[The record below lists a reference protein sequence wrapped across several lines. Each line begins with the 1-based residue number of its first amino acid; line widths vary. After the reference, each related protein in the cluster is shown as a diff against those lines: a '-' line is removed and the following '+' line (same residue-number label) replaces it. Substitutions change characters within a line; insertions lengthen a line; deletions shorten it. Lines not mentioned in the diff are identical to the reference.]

1 MVQKMPMVT
10 ESAQTKLT
18 ESPLESIGSL
28 DTKVVQSLPKMTEGC
43 RVPVYMDIQ
52 KTFVPAEVVSIREL
66 DGVYEFYIHY
76 VNFNRRLDEWVT
88 VDKMNLKELA
98 PPSSSSTSSASSNNT
113 QEVPVIPQP
122 RTVPPST
129 TTKNT
134 AASSDISAGNTTT
147 FFLSDD
153 ADSLNSDLSRAATLP
168 SLTNFPAATSATIAP
183 TKARGNGNTHQSGAH
198 SVTKV
203 KNINLIHLGRY
214 FIKPWYFSPYP
225 EEFTTCPVVY
235 ICEFCLKYCKD
246 LDALKRHRTKCT
258 LIHPPGNEIYRNGT
272 ISFFEIDGRKNKTYA
287 HNMCLLAKLFL
298 DHKTLYYDTDPFM
311 FYILTEFDAQG
322 FHIVGYFS
330 KDKESS
336 EDYNLS
342 CILTLPPYQ
351 KKGYGHFMIE
361 FSYTLSKLEGKIGTP
376 EKPLSDLGLLSYRR
390 YWSEAIL
397 EALLKHKPK
406 DGESDYPSLSIND
419 LSEITAI
426 KKEDV
431 LAALQN
437 LNIIRYQQGSYVL
450 SITKDLFDNYQ
461 DKRRLRVDTKC
472 LFWTPKI
479 ATKPANQFQT
489 K

>member
-1 MVQKMPMVT
+1 MVQKMPIVT
-10 ESAQTKLT
+10 EPVQTKLT
-18 ESPLESIGSL
+18 ETPLEPIGPL
-28 DTKVVQSLPKMTEGC
+28 DTKVMQYLPKMAEGC
-43 RVPVYMDIQ
+43 RVPVFMDDQQAFI
-52 KTFVPAEVVSIREL
+52 PAEIVSIREHA
-66 DGVYEFYIHY
+66 GVREFYIHY
-76 VNFNRRLDEWVT
+76 VNYNRRLDEWVKT
-88 VDKMNLKELA
+88 DRMNLKELV
-98 PPSSSSTSSASSNNT
+98 PPPSASSSSSSTSNNVS
-113 QEVPVIPQP
+113 QEIS
-122 RTVPPST
+122 RTVPSSTTPST
-129 TTKNT
+129 
-134 AASSDISAGNTTT
+134 SSDMPLGNTTT
-147 FFLSDD
+147 FVLSDD
-153 ADSLNSDLSRAATLP
+153 AEYLNSDLTQ
-168 SLTNFPAATSATIAP
+168 TSAISPLTDCSTTTMAAIPP
-183 TKARGNGNTHQSGAH
+183 TKTRGNGNNHHSGVH

-203 KNINLIHLGRY
+203 KNIDMIHLGRY

-225 EEFTTCPVVY
+225 EELTSCPVVY

-246 LDALKRHRTKCT
+246 VDAIKRHRTKCT

-272 ISFFEIDGRKNKTYA
+272 TSFFEVDGRKNKAYS
-287 HNMCLLAKLFL
+287 HNLCLLAKLFL

-330 KDKESS
+330 KDKESN

-390 YWSEAIL
+390 YWSEAL
-397 EALLKHKPK
+397 MEALLNHKPK
-406 DGESDYPSLSIND
+406 DGDLDYPSLSIND

-437 LNIIRYQQGSYVL
+437 LNVIRYQQGSYVL
-450 SITKDLFDNYQ
+450 SITKDLFDSYH
-461 DKRRLRVDTKC
+461 DKRRLRVNSKS
-472 LFWTPKI
+472 LVWTPKLP
-479 ATKPANQFQT
+479 TKPINQFQI